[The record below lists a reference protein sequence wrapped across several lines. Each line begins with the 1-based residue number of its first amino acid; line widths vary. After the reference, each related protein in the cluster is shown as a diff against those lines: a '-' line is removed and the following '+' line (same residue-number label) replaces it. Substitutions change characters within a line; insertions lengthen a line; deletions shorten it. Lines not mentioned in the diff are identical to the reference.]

1 MVRGKEMKNSAYNSP
16 PDKLKAGIAV
26 PASIR
31 KPNFTQSNSSKG
43 LYQDNCEYASL
54 NMAEIAPRLL
64 GDSNKRLSTRTQLR
78 YGNKG
83 SLSINIERGIW
94 LNFESGE
101 GGGVL
106 QLVKRMLN
114 CDNREAWQWVNEG
127 KFSPPPLP
135 KAIRPPKDNS
145 QAAKEIWQMGKP
157 IAGTLAETYLNNR
170 GIIIDPGAN
179 VLRFI
184 KHCPFGRDKRPCM
197 VALYR
202 DIFTDEITGI
212 HRTAL
217 TPDGQKIDRKMLGR
231 SKNAAIKLTPDEN
244 VTNGLGIAEGI
255 ETALTVIQAGWSP
268 VWAMGSATGIA
279 NFPILPAIEALTIL
293 ADNDPAGLRAAKQAA
308 ERWKFKEVY
317 IRYPERLKTDFNDYV
332 GGN

>member
-1 MVRGKEMKNSAYNSP
+1 MENSRPEVQLIKE
-16 PDKLKAGIAV
+16 KAGTPI
-26 PASIR
+26 PALERKYEAESI
-31 KPNFTQSNSSKG
+31 NLSKR
-43 LYQDNCEYASL
+43 LYQNRSENTSL
-54 NMAEIAPRLL
+54 NTAELVPRLL
-64 GDSNKRLSTRTQLR
+64 GEPNKRLSTRSQLR

-83 SLSINIERGIW
+83 SLSINIDRGIW
-94 LNFESGE
+94 LDFETGE

-106 QLVKRMLN
+106 QLVKRLLN
-114 CDNREAWQWVNEG
+114 CDNREAWQWIDEG
-127 KFSPPPLP
+127 KFSPSPLP
-135 KAIRPPKDNS
+135 KSIRPPKDNS
-145 QAAKEIWQMGKP
+145 QAAIEIWKTGKP
-157 IAGTLAETYLNNR
+157 IAGTLAETYLKSR
-170 GIIIDPGAN
+170 GIMLDPGAN

-184 KHCPFGRDKRPCM
+184 ERCPFGRDKLPCM

-217 TPDGQKIDRKMLGR
+217 TQDGQKIDRKMLGR
-231 SKNAAIKLTPDEN
+231 SKYAAIKLTPDEN

-255 ETALTVIQAGWSP
+255 ETALTVIQSGWSP
-268 VWAMGSATGIA
+268 VWAMGSATGIS

-308 ERWKFKEVY
+308 ERWKFKEVF